1 MPGIK
6 VKLVH
11 SRAARSKDQ
20 LATLKGL
27 GLYKMGQE
35 RILPDNPSTLG
46 MCQKLKHM
54 VSWEKVKDAPPV
66 STTRARRAKKP
77 EEQAKA

>member
-6 VKLVH
+6 VKLVA

-35 RILPDNPSTLG
+35 RILPDTAATLG
-46 MCQKLKHM
+46 MCEKLKHM
-54 VSWEKVKDAPPV
+54 VKWEKVAEAPPA
-66 STTRARRAKKP
+66 STTKARRTRKP
-77 EEQAKA
+77 EAQA

>member
-27 GLYKMGQE
+27 GLYKLGQE
-35 RILPDNPSTLG
+35 RILPDNEATIG
-46 MCQKLKHM
+46 ACQKLKHM
-54 VSWEKVKDAPPV
+54 VSWEKVQDSPPA
-66 STTRARRAKKP
+66 STTKARRAAKKP
-77 EEQAKA
+77 EAQA

>member
-11 SRAARSKDQ
+11 SRAGRSEDQ

-46 MCQKLKHM
+46 MCQKLRHM
-54 VSWEKVKDAPPV
+54 VTWERVKEAPPA
-66 STTRARRAKKP
+66 STLKARRAKKP
-77 EEQAKA
+77 EVQA

>member
-6 VKLVH
+6 VKLVS

-27 GLYKMGQE
+27 GLYKFGQE

-46 MCQKLKHM
+46 MCEKLKHM
-54 VSWEKVKDAPPV
+54 VSWERVSEAPPA
-66 STTRARRAKKP
+66 SMTKARRSKKQ
-77 EEQAKA
+77 EAQA

>member
-6 VKLVH
+6 VKLVA

-27 GLYKMGQE
+27 GLYKLGQE
-35 RILPDNPSTLG
+35 RVLPDNASTLG

-54 VSWEKVKDAPPV
+54 VSWERVNDSPPP
-66 STTRARRAKKP
+66 STRKARRAKKP
-77 EEQAKA
+77 EAQA

>member
-6 VKLVH
+6 VKLVA

-27 GLYKMGQE
+27 GLYKLGQE
-35 RILPDNPSTLG
+35 RVLPDNASTLG

-54 VSWEKVKDAPPV
+54 VSWERVNDAPPA
-66 STTRARRAKKP
+66 STRKARRAKKP
-77 EEQAKA
+77 EAQA

>member
-6 VKLVH
+6 VKLIA

-27 GLYKMGQE
+27 GLYKLGQE
-35 RILPDNPSTLG
+35 RILPDDASIVG

-54 VSWEKVKDAPPV
+54 VSWEKVEQAPPA
-66 STTRARRAKKP
+66 STRKARRARP
-77 EEQAKA
+77 TPPAA

>member
-6 VKLVH
+6 VKLVA
-11 SRAARSKDQ
+11 SRAARSKEQ

-27 GLYKMGQE
+27 GLYKLGQE
-35 RILPDNPSTLG
+35 RVLPDNAATLG

-54 VSWEKVKDAPPV
+54 VSWERVSEAPPP
-66 STTRARRAKKP
+66 STRKARRAKKP
-77 EEQAKA
+77 EAQA

>member
-35 RILPDNPSTLG
+35 RILPDTPSTVG
-46 MCQKLKHM
+46 MCEKLKHM
-54 VSWEKVKDAPPV
+54 VSWEKVKDAPAP
-66 STTRARRAKKP
+66 STRKARRAKKD
-77 EEQAKA
+77 EAAQA

>member
-20 LATLKGL
+20 LATLEGL
-27 GLYKMGQE
+27 GLYKLGQE
-35 RILPDNPSTLG
+35 RILPDSPATLG
-46 MCQKLKHM
+46 MCNKLKHM
-54 VSWEKVKDAPPV
+54 VTWARVEEAPKA
-66 STTRARRAKKP
+66 STRRREEAKKN
-77 EEQAKA
+77 EA